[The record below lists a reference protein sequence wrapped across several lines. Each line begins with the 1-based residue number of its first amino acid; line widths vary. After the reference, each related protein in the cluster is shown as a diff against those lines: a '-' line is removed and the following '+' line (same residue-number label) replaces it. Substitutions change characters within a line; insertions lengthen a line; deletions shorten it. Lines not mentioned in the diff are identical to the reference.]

1 MVTLCWIDID
11 RLGRNLNHLH
21 RADIKERI
29 IKERM
34 EVIGMRVI
42 KGRCIESRLSLYERL
57 FTKERDTPG
66 LGGRVIRIVCVS
78 VCMLRDSEGVRAFL
92 SVPVGLLFD

>member
-29 IKERM
+29 VKER
-34 EVIGMRVI
+34 IGGDRNESD
-42 KGRCIESRLSLYERL
+42 KEGRY
-57 FTKERDTPG
+57 
-66 LGGRVIRIVCVS
+66 IV
-78 VCMLRDSEGVRAFL
+78 
-92 SVPVGLLFD
+92 